1 MRAWSS
7 AARGG
12 KNTMGRGVNNA
23 ARGAS
28 GGAAKTDRDEST
40 ASYAGASS
48 VLGYSPPPG
57 EGKDK
62 NIIDNLLRTHDI
74 VHLAEELEEI
84 GKSRDTM
91 SLDELTHAVR
101 MSTSPP
107 RSDADTAAKVR
118 LLEQSG
124 RILVLEDMVYLH
136 PRDVTQAVLRVLPGV
151 PSKVYGMSNAELE
164 QLTGEFDS
172 MKEHYETARRRAESR
187 SRTIVSSGLIVLC
200 LQLATFVRLTY
211 YEFSWDVMEPLSY
224 FVGLANAIAVYVYY
238 LWNRRDFS
246 YENWQSS
253 LEGKYAERA
262 LHGKGFDIAR
272 YGSLARRLRRSTRK

>member
-1 MRAWSS
+1 M
-7 AARGG
+7 
-12 KNTMGRGVNNA
+12 NNV

-28 GGAAKTDRDEST
+28 GGGAGKTDRDEST
-40 ASYAGASS
+40 ASYAGVSS
-48 VLGYSPPPG
+48 VLGYQPSPG

-74 VHLAEELEEI
+74 VHLAEELEEL

-107 RSDADTAAKVR
+107 RSDADTAAKVQ

-164 QLTGEFDS
+164 QLTSEFDS

-187 SRTIVSSGLIVLC
+187 SRAIVSSGLLVLC

-246 YENWQSS
+246 YETWQSS